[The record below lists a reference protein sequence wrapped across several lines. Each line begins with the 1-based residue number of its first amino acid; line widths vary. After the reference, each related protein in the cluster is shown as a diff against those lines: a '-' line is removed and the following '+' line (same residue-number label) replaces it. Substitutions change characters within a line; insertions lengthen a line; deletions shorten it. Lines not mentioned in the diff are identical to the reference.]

1 MTTCIIITEV
11 KLYRTYKAVNLL
23 LLRPNSTMQDKNEY
37 RDMRQKVVQIDN
49 IIEFE
54 DSING
59 PTYCFTMQVPSKVT
73 IFVLIYDTSSF

>member
-1 MTTCIIITEV
+1 
-11 KLYRTYKAVNLL
+11 
-23 LLRPNSTMQDKNEY
+23 MQDKNEY

-49 IIEFE
+49 IIEFA